1 MLKDIFKGAVKS
13 AATWAGST
21 IGSIFGPVGA
31 AKGAEIGGGLAD
43 SLMSKRAGGG
53 EFQLVDTRVTPP
65 SSGGMM
71 GFSSPG
77 MARRGSARGMSSPV
91 KTVDAET
98 INAEWNYRLKRYLV
112 DMRYF
117 SRKS

>member
-1 MLKDIFKGAVKS
+1 
-13 AATWAGST
+13 
-21 IGSIFGPVGA
+21 
-31 AKGAEIGGGLAD
+31 
-43 SLMSKRAGGG
+43 
-53 EFQLVDTRVTPP
+53 
-65 SSGGMM
+65 M

-91 KTVDAET
+91 KTVDADT

-117 SRKS
+117 NRKS